1 MEGRCT
7 CGAVRYRLASPPL
20 FTHCCHCRWCQRQ
33 TGSACVV
40 NAMIETDRVQL
51 LTRQRATA
59 LEMGARQ
66 LPPWA
71 T

>member
-1 MEGRCT
+1 
-7 CGAVRYRLASPPL
+7 
-20 FTHCCHCRWCQRQ
+20 
-33 TGSACVV
+33 
-40 NAMIETDRVQL
+40 MIETDRVQL